1 MKKIISLIV
10 CAYIITSM
18 SSCGKGNKVED
29 VVTDIAES
37 ITDIV
42 GNVTGKN
49 EESDTKKETSNKES
63 NDSAESLLVAIW
75 NSVEEENRFAIGG
88 GDSENPVMDAP
99 GMFDITKEEELDVT
113 LAFPMSQI
121 GNIDDAASVVHMM
134 NANTFTGAAYHLKNG
149 TSADTFAADFKET
162 LKNRRWMCG
171 FPDCFTVMESNG
183 YVITAFGARDQVE
196 MFKKSAEKAVKDV
209 RVIITEDIA

>member
-10 CAYIITSM
+10 CAYIITTM

-37 ITDIV
+37 ITDMV

-49 EESDTKKETSNKES
+49 DESDTKKETDKGENK
-63 NDSAESLLVAIW
+63 DSAESLLVAIW
-75 NSVEEENRFAIGG
+75 NSVEEDNRFAIAG

-149 TSADTFAADFKET
+149 ASADTFAADFKET

-171 FPDCFTVMESNG
+171 FPDCFTVMEANG
-183 YVITAFGARDQVE
+183 YVITAFGAREQVE
-196 MFKKSAEKAVKDV
+196 MFKKSAEKTVKDT
-209 RVIITEDIA
+209 RVIITEDIG